1 MDKED
6 ENCDAKLQIL
16 NRKRKYTVS
25 KKFICSTV
33 PYFERMFSYDY
44 SSAPKKNKVE
54 LDFDECVFNSI
65 LDWIHSGSFCI
76 QMETVISFYDAA
88 DYLMINERLLQPCL
102 TYFHENFTVEHLP
115 VVLKQITQVSKLIN
129 LGSIENVICRHFLTI
144 AIMDT
149 FLHYPVKAVESI
161 LKLDLMVY
169 SEYQI
174 FESIIKWVLKKVDS
188 RKALLPQLLNC
199 IRWSYMDFDEISK
212 VKDNELI
219 KALPSD
225 LVKSSYSGFNRS
237 KQNFFISIHQ
247 IDTSTLKLKAFDND
261 LFCFTIGDFTQDDSM
276 SLEFV
281 HGEHISDIL
290 FDSGTRGI
298 RIDWVKKTF
307 RWLQFKVA
315 GKTYYSQFIKFIVKF
330 GLKVSS
336 CYLDDKV
343 AKVPSP
349 LHAAETLFLESNG
362 KFIVIGKTK
371 DEKKWFGLFPV
382 RHEGWFN
389 HYRDKEHSFKATVL
403 EPVVYILTKDLEFI
417 QFNCETRSFDKSEPF
432 KEKGWNFNDLILTSQ
447 PTKDDK
453 IILVQKSS
461 GKLHYFCIN
470 QQKWIEKYRIMNV
483 NFCSNSSNVA
493 VDKLIAFTSS
503 FLPIKKIKPLYKHSA
518 I

>member
-144 AIMDT
+144 ANSNMDSFT
-149 FLHYPVKAVESI
+149 DYPVEAVESI
-161 LKLDLMVY
+161 LKLDLMVF

-174 FESIIKWVLKKVDS
+174 FESIIKWVLAKVSS

-199 IRWSYMDFDEISK
+199 VRWSYMDFDEISK

-225 LVKSSYSGFNRS
+225 LVKSSYVGFDRT
-237 KQNFFISIHQ
+237 KQNFFVSIHQ
-247 IDTSTLKLKAFDND
+247 RDTSILKLKAFDNEF
-261 LFCFTIGDFTQDDSM
+261 FCFTIGDFTQDDSM

-281 HGEHISDIL
+281 HEEHSADIL
-290 FDSGTRGI
+290 FDSGRNGI
-298 RIDWVKKTF
+298 RIDWIKRTF
-307 RWLQFKVA
+307 RWLDFKVA
-315 GKTYYSQFIKFIVKF
+315 RNTYYSKLRKFIVEVRGKRCY
-330 GLKVSS
+330 
-336 CYLDDKV
+336 CYLEDED
-343 AKVPSP
+343 A
-349 LHAAETLFLESNG
+349 TLSFPISSKDYLLLESNG
-362 KFIVIGKTK
+362 KFIAIGKTP
-371 DEKKWFGLFPV
+371 DEKKWFGMFPA
-382 RHEGWFN
+382 RHESWFN
-389 HYRDKEHSFKATVL
+389 GYDGHEHSFKATVL
-403 EPVVYILTKDLEFI
+403 DDVVYILTKNLQFI
-417 QFNCETRSFDKSEPF
+417 QFNYETKCFNKSEPF
-432 KEKGWNFNDLILTSQ
+432 KGKKWDYNDLILTSHQ
-447 PTKDDK
+447 TKDDK
-453 IILVQKSS
+453 VYLVNKSS
-461 GKLHYFCIN
+461 GKVHYFCIN
-470 QQKWIEKYRIMNV
+470 QKKWIEKCCFKITYSLNLMV
-483 NFCSNSSNVA
+483 N
-493 VDKLIAFTSS
+493 S
-503 FLPIKKIKPLYKHSA
+503 F
-518 I
+518 